1 MAKVI
6 FNENEAQDS
15 SREGSFWTDGSDV
28 YILAQTGPGLFS
40 FISLSNGNRY
50 KERVEFDKL
59 EYSIGS
65 DGIAKRVNLTRVTS
79 KIEIEP

>member
-1 MAKVI
+1 MAKVTI
-6 FNENEAQDS
+6 KGAESKDS

-50 KERVEFDKL
+50 KEHVEFDKL
-59 EYSIGS
+59 EYNIAT
-65 DGIAKRVNLTRVTS
+65 DGLIRRENLVRVTS
-79 KIEIEP
+79 TIEIEP